1 MEKYFRRDDLANCL
15 DMVSVE
21 DFGNRVLLSVRDN
34 NETKIVKMI
43 SLEAA
48 QALREVLNSYFE
60 GKEDA

>member
-1 MEKYFRRDDLANCL
+1 MEKYFRTNDFANCL

-34 NETKIVKMI
+34 NETKVVKML
-43 SLEAA
+43 SLESA

-60 GKEDA
+60 GKENA

>member
-1 MEKYFRRDDLANCL
+1 MEKYFRSGTFDRCL

-34 NETKIVKMI
+34 NETKVVKML

-48 QALREVLNSYFE
+48 QALRDVLNSYFE
-60 GKEDA
+60 GKENA